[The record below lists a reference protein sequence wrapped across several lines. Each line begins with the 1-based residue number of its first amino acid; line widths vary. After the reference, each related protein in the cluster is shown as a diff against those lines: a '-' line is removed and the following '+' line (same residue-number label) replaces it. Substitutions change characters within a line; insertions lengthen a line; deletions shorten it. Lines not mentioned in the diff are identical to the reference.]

1 MALFLY
7 TAKISPGRAIQGE
20 IEAESES
27 SAVKK
32 LCSLGYFPVEVRNR
46 NIPAVNSQGSSGKRV
61 SRKDIFMFTRQL
73 SKLISS
79 GITIVNAL
87 ELLKR
92 QTKNNYFSS
101 VIREITDTVKNGA
114 GIAESLSRYP
124 GIFSRLY
131 VAMVRSGE
139 AGGTLEAALKRTSDF
154 LEKEEKNRSAFI
166 RALIYPLFVVAVG
179 TGTVLIL
186 LIFVIPRLV
195 FMFED
200 MGQVLP
206 LPTRIL
212 IETSSFTRSFWWIE
226 VSIIAVLS
234 VVWKRVKRKPG
245 VRMLIDKTS
254 IKVPVVGRIIL
265 QTQIGR
271 FLRTMAL
278 LLGGGLPVLF
288 TLEVSEAQVDNLCL
302 ISEIRMFRKKISEGH
317 SFSECLKNSEYF
329 PLEVQNIVAVGEETG
344 TLEKSLTRLADDY
357 ESEAENAVQVF
368 VQLLEPFMI
377 VGMGLIVGFIVLS
390 MLLPVFQIN
399 FAVQ

>member
-1 MALFLY
+1 MALFSY
-7 TAKISPGRAIQGE
+7 TAKINPNRSIQGE

-32 LCSLGYFPVEVRNR
+32 ICALGYFPIDVRNK
-46 NIPAVNSQGSSGKRV
+46 NTAVVNSQGSSGKHV
-61 SRKDIFMFTRQL
+61 SRKDVFMFTRQL

-87 ELLKR
+87 ELLRR

-101 VIREITDTVKNGA
+101 VIREITDAVKNGA

-124 GIFSRLY
+124 KIFSRLY

-139 AGGTLEAALKRTSDF
+139 AGGTLEAALKQTSDF
-154 LEKEEKNRSAFI
+154 LEKEERNRSAFI
-166 RALIYPLFVVAVG
+166 RALVYPLFVAAVG
-179 TGTVLIL
+179 IGTVFIL
-186 LIFVIPRLV
+186 LVFVIPRLV

-206 LPTRIL
+206 IPTKIL
-212 IETSSFTRSFWWIE
+212 IETSSFTRSYWWIE
-226 VSIIAVLS
+226 VSFIVILTA
-234 VVWKRVKRKPG
+234 VWKRVKRKSG
-245 VRMLIDKTS
+245 VRMFIDKTS
-254 IKVPVVGRIIL
+254 IKAPVVGRIIL

-288 TLEVSEAQVDNLCL
+288 TLEVSEAQVENLCL
-302 ISEIRMFRKKISEGH
+302 VSEIHVFRKKISEGL
-317 SFSECLKNSEYF
+317 SLSECLKNSVYF

-357 ESEAENAVQVF
+357 ESEADSAVQVF
-368 VQLLEPFMI
+368 LQLLEPVII